1 MKFKPGNILQH
12 CPTKTKWI
20 VLSTRNIE
28 NAMSPAYRLEIRAYC
43 VYVGEHKRACKY
55 WKVNEPDTFIL
66 TQQDLNPSDYVWEVE
81 SEV

>member
-1 MKFKPGNILQH
+1 
-12 CPTKTKWI
+12 
-20 VLSTRNIE
+20 
-28 NAMSPAYRLEIRAYC
+28 MSPAYRLEIRAYC